1 MHDFRSHAPR
11 FQGDNLNRNLALVDA
26 LRAIAEAK
34 QATVAQLAIAWV
46 LSRGN
51 DVIPLIGARSRVQLH
66 DAVGAL
72 DLHLSPAELALIE
85 TAIPEGAV
93 AGDRYNTPQMA
104 LLDSEQ

>member
-1 MHDFRSHAPR
+1 MRVLPKLRYNCSYEVDRKGRS
-11 FQGDNLNRNLALVDA
+11 
-26 LRAIAEAK
+26 K
-34 QATVAQLAIAWV
+34 QM
-46 LSRGN
+46 RYN

-72 DLHLSPAELALIE
+72 DLRLSPAELALIE

-104 LLDSEQ
+104 LLDSER